1 MPISNLLACYVGSSS
16 SPLEEQ
22 HDSLQKVQQHAQK
35 IESLT
40 FELQEAQNVHDK
52 GKEKM
57 LIQKI
62 KLENQELQKST
73 LLLKEA
79 LKVPQESLQ
88 TSSPHH
94 AESENP

>member
-1 MPISNLLACYVGSSS
+1 MPISNLLACHVGTSS

-22 HDSLQKVQQHAQK
+22 HDALQKVQQHAQK

-40 FELQEAQNVHDK
+40 FALQEAQETNDK
-52 GKEKM
+52 TKERM

-62 KLENQELQKST
+62 TLENKKLQKSAQQ
-73 LLLKEA
+73 LKEA
-79 LKVPQESLQ
+79 LKVPQESSQ

-94 AESENP
+94 APSESP